1 MSDDKKP
8 SNRLILGKNKNS
20 QGKRGGSR
28 GTKYRSKRF
37 VHAAVSLI
45 SLLIVIGTLV
55 PAVARASVL
64 SAILASIKSN
74 TAEAD
79 TVPAASG
86 NVQTMSLLKPAMN
99 IDPSP
104 ARGGG
109 DITIVDSSALLP
121 EEGPSGTIADIEKPK
136 NSTISTYVVQSGDS
150 LSGIAQLF
158 NVSPST
164 ILWANDLTKS
174 SVLKPGMKLTI
185 LPITGVKYTVRK
197 GDTIASIARNYG
209 ADATEIDTFNGID
222 DSTLIVGNDI
232 IIPDGEVAAVVTKS
246 TPKLVSKVASGAH
259 GRITV
264 GNEPAHNVGPAGTA
278 SQIDYYTSPLAHYTE
293 TQGIHGYNAVDLAA
307 PSGTPIMA
315 AADGDVI
322 VAKSGGYNGGYGSYV
337 VIQHDNGS
345 QTLYGHMS
353 RVAATD
359 GESVSQGQIIGYV
372 GSTGLA
378 TGPHVHFEIRNGIRN
393 PF

>member
-1 MSDDKKP
+1 
-8 SNRLILGKNKNS
+8 
-20 QGKRGGSR
+20 
-28 GTKYRSKRF
+28 

-45 SLLIVIGTLV
+45 SLLLIVGTFV

-74 TAEAD
+74 TAQAD
-79 TVPAASG
+79 TIPAASG

-109 DITIVDSSALLP
+109 DITIVDDSALLP
-121 EEGPSGTIADIEKPK
+121 EEGPSGTMADIEKPK

-150 LSGIAQLF
+150 LSAIAQLF

-185 LPITGVKYTVRK
+185 LPITGVKYTVKK
-197 GDTIASIARNYG
+197 GDTIASIARKYG
-209 ADATEIDTFNGID
+209 GNATEIDTFNGID
-222 DSTLIVGNDI
+222 DSTLIVGTDI
-232 IIPDGEVAAVVTKS
+232 IIPDGEIAASAIVKSTTKS
-246 TPKLVSKVASGAH
+246 GSKVATGAH
-259 GRITV
+259 GKITV
-264 GNEPAHNVGPAGTA
+264 GNEPAHNVGPTGTA
-278 SQIDYYTSPLAHYTE
+278 SQIDYYIAPLAHYTE

-307 PSGTPIMA
+307 PTGTAIMA

-353 RVAATD
+353 RVTATD